1 MKLLKY
7 FSFAALSLCMVACS
21 DDDTVLNTATGVS
34 VNFGKEAMSVNED
47 NAGNEVSI
55 NLPINITGDANGPVR
70 VTVEFAPVGE
80 NGAVEDVDYIATSKV
95 INISEEDKT
104 ANIEIYTVPNTV
116 EDDTKSFTVTI
127 TAADGANIGESY
139 VSTITLLDN
148 DVVIPS
154 EWEDLGMCTFTEP
167 YFSNLYFS
175 NPVTVSYKVQLQRNA
190 EDASEYRLV
199 DPYGEAFANALA
211 KAYAP
216 GEEEDFIAEMEA
228 DCDIFY
234 VKDTEEHHYLYF
246 YLMDVSEEEG
256 VQTLDA
262 DGVYIPSQY
271 LPLDWGDGQIMALS
285 YGYYDL
291 AYSGIEYATS
301 KANGHF
307 GTYRNG
313 VVKFGANTLLAA
325 IGSSVY
331 YANYGIDVNMVVE
344 AGVSLG
350 DYSASIDYLGLYSAA
365 SGEHK
370 AVLSVTTGKDV
381 VSAKVACST
390 GSASALI
397 SAIKDGSVE
406 SVEVAGNTTETVT
419 LDINNA
425 GTYSFAVVTYDS
437 SSDQESAST
446 TATIS
451 FGGGST
457 DDSADWNV
465 IGYADYQDGWVIPAF
480 QLTSDGGE
488 TYEAANPEDFI
499 YTVQVKESKTTPG
512 VYKVVAPY
520 GDDFPMYSIGLT
532 REDINSTDIIFN
544 AADPTCVIVEPQ
556 YSGFS
561 YNPYTQSGY
570 TQYNWGQQYVHNAEG
585 YFYYNGYTE
594 TSAIHDACS
603 QLTDFGEEYF
613 SYMEDGVITIPLP
626 MFANATTDY
635 ELMYNWKNVYP
646 TIVYLPV
653 DETRSAAPANVK
665 SFAKMKAAQKAKV
678 KAKLAKRNQAVRSV
692 VPANI
697 KFTSPK
703 RKAASVKTKFTNP
716 VSPGKRL

>member
-34 VNFGKEAMSVNED
+34 VNMEQAALSANED
-47 NAGNEVSI
+47 NSGNEVSI
-55 NLPINITGDANGPVR
+55 KVPIAITGDANGPVR

-104 ANIEIYTVPNTV
+104 ANVEIYTVPNDV

-127 TAADGANIGESY
+127 TAADGASIGQSY
-139 VSTITLLDN
+139 VTTVTLVDN
-148 DVVIPS
+148 DVVIPA
-154 EWEDLGMCTFTEP
+154 EWESLGMCTYTEVFFNP
-167 YFSNLYFS
+167 YIGTDDRQN
-175 NPVTVSYKVQLQRNA
+175 VSYKVELQRNA
-190 EDASEYRLV
+190 ADPSEYRLV
-199 DPYGEAFANALA
+199 NPYGEVFYNAITKAYSADVLA
-211 KAYAP
+211 KYDIDVNSDNFYSKEDHYLEFYMLTDGE
-216 GEEEDFIAEMEA
+216 GEE
-228 DCDIFY
+228 
-234 VKDTEEHHYLYF
+234 KTLDTE
-246 YLMDVSEEEG
+246 
-256 VQTLDA
+256 
-262 DGVYIPSQY
+262 GVYIPDQE
-271 LPLDWGDGQIMALS
+271 LPVDWGDGNIVVLTL
-285 YGYYDL
+285 GYYYVVYGGYDVDSVKS
-291 AYSGIEYATS
+291 AGY
-301 KANGHF
+301 F
-307 GTYRNG
+307 GSYKNG
-313 VVKFGANTLLAA
+313 VVKFNANSLLTGIEDTL
-325 IGSSVY
+325 Y
-331 YANYGIDVNMVVE
+331 YANYNYSVNWVVE

-390 GSASALI
+390 GSADALVT
-397 SAIKDGSVE
+397 AIKDGKVE
-406 SVEVAGNTTETVT
+406 TVTIGGNTTETVT

-437 SSDQESAST
+437 SSDQGSAST

-480 QLTSDGGE
+480 NLTSDGGQ
-488 TYEAANPEDFI
+488 TYEPANPEDYI

-520 GDDFPMYSIGLT
+520 GDDFPMYAMGLT

-561 YNPYTQSGY
+561 YSPYTQSGY
-570 TQYNWGQQYVHNAEG
+570 TQYNWGQHYVHNAEG

-594 TSAIHDACS
+594 TEAIHDACLS
-603 QLTDFGEEYF
+603 QLTNFREEYL
-613 SYMEDGVITIPLP
+613 SYMEDGVITIPMP
-626 MFANATTDY
+626 MFANATTEY
-635 ELMYNWKNVYP
+635 ELLYNWNNIYP

-678 KAKLAKRNQAVRSV
+678 KAKLAKAGYK
-692 VPANI
+692 
-697 KFTSPK
+697 KFTPSAVSTRRKFAK
-703 RKAASVKTKFTNP
+703 RTSGMTSNLFKIRK
-716 VSPGKRL
+716 